1 MILINNNAMIKES
14 DLETMATADLEVRA
28 RETLEEWWLYTTEL
42 KRRKPWEEKN
52 ITPDEY
58 WRSVFGK
65 SQSYVN
71 MKLAAGDV
79 IDNIKNTTIVGILPS
94 NEAQARPL
102 ARLEPDQ
109 QVDIW
114 EAAVESANGHQP
126 TAKQVKTARSVHFSS
141 STDKHNTPQ
150 NIIDAVLECLDAIDL
165 DPCSNGEP
173 HNVPARQYYTE
184 EQDGLTQ
191 EWKGRIYMNPPYGRD
206 IDSWVDKLCREHEA
220 RRAYECLALVPA
232 RPDTQWWIK
241 LRDYPVCFV
250 EGRLKFGDAENS
262 APFPSAL
269 FYLGNHI
276 DRFYYACEHLGDI
289 WQRIEPG
296 MFGE

>member
-1 MILINNNAMIKES
+1 MVDGSLAEARQAHLEFMRTS
-14 DLETMATADLEVRA
+14 DLEDLA
-28 RETLEEWWLYTTEL
+28 RETLEEAAVYIAEL
-42 KRRKPWEEKN
+42 KRRKPWKDQG
-52 ITPDEY
+52 ITQDEY
-58 WRSVFGK
+58 WPIVLGK
-65 SQSYVN
+65 SKQHIDRQ
-71 MKLAAGDV
+71 LAAGTV
-79 IDNIKNTTIVGILPS
+79 IQNLKTEPMGSVLPNKERQVRPIV
-94 NEAQARPL
+94 Q
-102 ARLEPDQ
+102 LEPDQ
-109 QVDIW
+109 QVEVW
-114 EAAVESANGHQP
+114 EAAVESANGNQP
-126 TAKQVKTARSVHFSS
+126 TAKQVKAARSVHFSS

-150 NIIDAVLECLDAIDL
+150 NILDAVVDCLGGIDL